1 MYWFMAKKP
10 LNEINGDLNI
20 YKDLLPV
27 MVL

>member
-1 MYWFMAKKP
+1 MYWFMVKKP

-20 YKDLLPV
+20 YKDLLSV